1 MFDYITGKVL
11 GYGLMLNGLALS
23 GVAVTVH
30 LHNTLH
36 VLFVTPFGLLVAFL
50 GYKIASVGKSDNNC
64 RKFRQ
69 ER

>member
-30 LHNTLH
+30 LHNTAH
-36 VLFVTPFGLLVAFL
+36 VLFVTPFGLLVAFF
-50 GYKIASVGKSDNNC
+50 GYKIATTTKVYYDNTPNT
-64 RKFRQ
+64 K
-69 ER
+69 E